1 MASNRNSPSAVE
13 RLRQTGRLLRSE
25 GTTGVVARLRTRA
38 VDVLAGSRP
47 TEIPVARADLA
58 LASEKLAAGVAPPGP
73 KAWRAG
79 EPLDVALV
87 CGPAGEG
94 SGGHT
99 TIFRM
104 LAGLERR
111 GHRCTVYIYDRHG
124 WGLEQHRRSI
134 RRWWPWLKADVR
146 DLADG
151 VDDAHILFASS
162 WETAYPVLASPAK
175 GRRCYFVQDFEP
187 RFYPAGSLALLAEET
202 YRFGFH
208 GVTAGR
214 WLAEVLR
221 RDYAMPAGH
230 FDFGC
235 DLEHYALDP
244 DCAHT
249 DVCYFCRPS
258 TPRRAH
264 ELAVPALEMFAARH
278 PEVTIHTYGE
288 SVRDLPFA
296 TVDHGLATPA
306 ELGRLYN
313 RCAAGLVLSASNV
326 SLVPYEML
334 AAGCVPVMNDAEHNR
349 VVLDNDQVSYAR
361 PTPATLADA
370 LSRLVSAPPAER
382 EARARAAA
390 GSVESASWETSADQ
404 FERILLDVVAATAVE
419 PLPVTA

>member
-1 MASNRNSPSAVE
+1 MASHRNAPSVAE
-13 RLRQTGRLLRSE
+13 RLRQTQRLLQSE
-25 GTTGVVARLRTRA
+25 GTAGVVGRLRTRA
-38 VDVLAGSRP
+38 ADALAGTAP
-47 TEIPVARADLA
+47 EDIPVLPADLA
-58 LASEKLAAGVAPPGP
+58 LASEKLAAGIAPPGP
-73 KAWRAG
+73 KPWRPG
-79 EPLDVALV
+79 QPLDVALV

-124 WGLEQHRRSI
+124 WEIEQHRRSI
-134 RRWWPWLKADVR
+134 REWWPWLKADVR

-151 VDDAHILFASS
+151 IEDAHVLFASS

-214 WLAEVLR
+214 WLASVLR
-221 RDYAMPAGH
+221 RDYGMSADH
-230 FDFGC
+230 FDFGV
-235 DLEHYALDP
+235 DLDRYAIRP
-244 DCAHT
+244 ESSHT
-249 DVCYFCRPS
+249 DICYFCRPS

-278 PEVTIHTYGE
+278 PGVTIHTYGE
-288 SVRDLPFA
+288 SVADLPFA
-296 TVDHGLATPA
+296 TVDHGLTTPE
-306 ELGRLYN
+306 ELGELYN

-334 AAGCVPVMNDAEHNR
+334 AAGCIPVMNDAEHNR
-349 VVLDNDQVSYAR
+349 VVLQNDHVAYAR
-361 PTPATLADA
+361 PTPAALADA
-370 LSRLVSAPPAER
+370 LGAIVAAAPAER
-382 EARARAAA
+382 EKRARAAA
-390 GSVESASWETSADQ
+390 TSVDSISWETSADQ
-404 FERILLDVVAATAVE
+404 FERALLGAVAAAE
-419 PLPVTA
+419 PTPVPA

>member
-1 MASNRNSPSAVE
+1 MASNRTSPSVAE
-13 RLRQTGRLLRSE
+13 RLRQTQRLLRSE
-25 GTTGVVARLRTRA
+25 GTAGVVGRLRNRA
-38 VDVLAGSRP
+38 AAALAGP
-47 TEIPVARADLA
+47 AAEEIPVLHADLA
-58 LASEKLAAGVAPPGP
+58 LASEKLAAGISPPGP
-73 KAWRAG
+73 KPWREG

-99 TIFRM
+99 TMFRM
-104 LAGLERR
+104 LGGLERR

-124 WGLEQHRRSI
+124 WELEQHQRSI
-134 RRWWPWLKADVR
+134 RQWWPWLKADVR
-146 DLADG
+146 DLAEG
-151 VDDAHILFASS
+151 IEDAHVVFATS

-175 GRRCYFVQDFEP
+175 GRRCYFVQDLEP
-187 RFYPAGSLALLAEET
+187 RFYPAGSSALLAEET

-221 RDYAMPAGH
+221 RDYGMPAGH

-235 DLEHYALDP
+235 DLEHYAMAP
-244 DCAHT
+244 DAAHT

-264 ELAVPALEMFAARH
+264 ELAVQALEMFAARH

-288 SVRDLPFA
+288 SAGDLPFPV
-296 TVDHGLATPA
+296 VDHGLTTPA

-313 RCAAGLVLSASNV
+313 RCAAGLALSASNV

-334 AAGCVPVMNDAEHNR
+334 AAGCIPVMNDAEHNR
-349 VVLDNDQVSYAR
+349 VVLRNDHVAYAR
-361 PTPATLADA
+361 PTPAALADA
-370 LSRLVSAPPAER
+370 LGTVVSRPPAER
-382 EARARAAA
+382 EANARVAAA
-390 GSVESASWETSADQ
+390 SVESASWETSADQ
-404 FERILLDVVAATAVE
+404 FERILLDVVAAAE
-419 PLPVTA
+419 PRPVLA

>member
-1 MASNRNSPSAVE
+1 MASNRNAPSVAE
-13 RLRQTGRLLRSE
+13 RLRQTQRLLRRE
-25 GTTGVVARLRTRA
+25 GTKGVAARLRTRA
-38 VDVLAGSRP
+38 AEKLAGSKP
-47 TEIPVARADLA
+47 EEIPVLPADLA
-58 LASEKLAAGVAPPGP
+58 LASEKLAAGIVPPGP
-73 KAWRAG
+73 KAWQEG
-79 EPLDVALV
+79 EPLEVALV

-124 WGLEQHRRSI
+124 WEIEQHRRSI
-134 RRWWPWLKADVR
+134 RQWWPWLKADVR

-151 VDDAHILFASS
+151 IEDAHVLFASS

-187 RFYPAGSLALLAEET
+187 RFYPAGSFALLAEET

-221 RDYAMPAGH
+221 RDYAMSADH

-235 DLEHYALDP
+235 DLEHYAIEP
-244 DCAHT
+244 GSAHA
-249 DVCYFCRPS
+249 DICYFCRPS

-264 ELAVPALEMFAARH
+264 ELAVPALAMFAARH

-288 SVRDLPFA
+288 SAADLPFPV
-296 TVDHGLATPA
+296 VDHGLATPA
-306 ELGRLYN
+306 ELGRIYN

-334 AAGCVPVMNDAEHNR
+334 AAGCIPVMNDAEHNR
-349 VVLDNDQVSYAR
+349 VVLRNDHVAYAR
-361 PTPATLADA
+361 PTPAALADA
-370 LSRLVSAPPAER
+370 LGRIVAAPAAER
-382 EARARAAA
+382 EARAREAAA
-390 GSVESASWETSADQ
+390 GVESVSWETSADQ
-404 FERILLDVVAATAVE
+404 FERALLGAVADPTPALA
-419 PLPVTA
+419 

>member
-1 MASNRNSPSAVE
+1 MASNRNAPSVAE
-13 RLRQTGRLLRSE
+13 RLRQTRRLLQSE
-25 GTTGVVARLRTRA
+25 GTAGVVGRLRTRA
-38 VDVLAGSRP
+38 ADALARSA
-47 TEIPVARADLA
+47 TEEIPVLPADLA
-58 LASEKLAAGVAPPGP
+58 LASEKLAAGIAPPGP
-73 KAWRAG
+73 KPWHAG
-79 EPLDVALV
+79 QPLDVALV

-124 WGLEQHRRSI
+124 WEIEQHRRSI
-134 RRWWPWLKADVR
+134 REWWPWLKADVR

-151 VDDAHILFASS
+151 IEDAHVLFASS

-221 RDYAMPAGH
+221 RDYGMSADH

-235 DLEHYALDP
+235 DLDRYAARP
-244 DCAHT
+244 DSSHT
-249 DVCYFCRPS
+249 DICYFCRPS

-288 SVRDLPFA
+288 SVADLPFA
-296 TVDHGLATPA
+296 TVDHGLTTPE
-306 ELGRLYN
+306 ELGELYN

-334 AAGCVPVMNDAEHNR
+334 AAGCIPVMNDAEHNR
-349 VVLDNDQVSYAR
+349 VVLQNDQVAYAR
-361 PTPATLADA
+361 PTPAALADA
-370 LSRLVSAPPAER
+370 LGAIVSASPVKR
-382 EARARAAA
+382 EERARAAA
-390 GSVESASWETSADQ
+390 ASVDSISWETSADQ
-404 FERILLDVVAATAVE
+404 FERALLGVVAAE
-419 PLPVTA
+419 PTPVPA

>member
-1 MASNRNSPSAVE
+1 MASNRNAPSVAE
-13 RLRQTGRLLRSE
+13 RLRQTRRLLQSE
-25 GTTGVVARLRTRA
+25 GTAGVVGRLRTRA
-38 VDVLAGSRP
+38 ADALAGSAP
-47 TEIPVARADLA
+47 EEIPVLPTDLA
-58 LASEKLAAGVAPPGP
+58 LASEKLAAGIAPPGP
-73 KAWRAG
+73 KPWRAG
-79 EPLDVALV
+79 QPLDVALV

-124 WGLEQHRRSI
+124 WEIEQHRRSI
-134 RRWWPWLKADVR
+134 REWWPWLKADVR
-146 DLADG
+146 SLADG
-151 VDDAHILFASS
+151 IEDAHVLFASS

-221 RDYAMPAGH
+221 RDYGMSADH

-235 DLEHYALDP
+235 DLDRYAIAP
-244 DCAHT
+244 DSSHT
-249 DVCYFCRPS
+249 DICYFCRPS

-288 SVRDLPFA
+288 SVADLPFA
-296 TVDHGLATPA
+296 TVDHGLTTPE
-306 ELGRLYN
+306 ELGQLYN

-334 AAGCVPVMNDAEHNR
+334 AAGCIPVMNDAEHNR
-349 VVLDNDQVSYAR
+349 VVLQNDQVAYAR
-361 PTPATLADA
+361 PTPAALADA
-370 LSRLVSAPPAER
+370 LGEIVAAPPVKR
-382 EARARAAA
+382 EERARAAA
-390 GSVESASWETSADQ
+390 ASVDSISWETSADQ
-404 FERILLDVVAATAVE
+404 FERALLGVVAAAEST
-419 PLPVTA
+419 PVPA

>member
-1 MASNRNSPSAVE
+1 MASSRHSPTVAE
-13 RLRQTGRLLRSE
+13 RLRQTQRLLRSE
-25 GTTGVVARLRTRA
+25 GASGVVGRLRSRA
-38 VDVLAGSRP
+38 AEALAGSKSD
-47 TEIPVARADLA
+47 EIPVLPADLA
-58 LASEKLAAGVAPPGP
+58 LASEKLAAGIAPPGP
-73 KAWRAG
+73 KPWREG

-124 WGLEQHRRSI
+124 WEIDQHRRSI
-134 RRWWPWLKADVR
+134 REWWPWLQAEVKDFA
-146 DLADG
+146 AG
-151 VDDAHILFASS
+151 IDDAHVLFATS
-162 WETAYPVLASPAK
+162 WETVYPVLASPAK

-187 RFYPAGSLALLAEET
+187 RFYPAGALALLAEET
-202 YRFGFH
+202 YRFGFQ

-221 RDYAMPAGH
+221 RDYGMPADH

-235 DLEHYALDP
+235 DLEHYAIDP
-244 DCAHT
+244 DAVHT

-264 ELAVPALEMFAARH
+264 ELAVPALQMLHARH

-288 SVRDLPFA
+288 SAPELPFP
-296 TVDHGLATPA
+296 TVDHGLTTPA
-306 ELGRLYN
+306 ELGRIYN

-334 AAGCVPVMNDAEHNR
+334 AAGCIPVMNDAEHNR
-349 VVLDNDQVSYAR
+349 VVLRNDHVAYAR
-361 PTPATLADA
+361 PTPAALADA
-370 LSRLVSAPPAER
+370 LGEIVAAPAAAR

-390 GSVESASWETSADQ
+390 ASVDSISWETSADQ
-404 FERILLDVVAATAVE
+404 FERILLTAVAAPD
-419 PLPVTA
+419 PLPVPV